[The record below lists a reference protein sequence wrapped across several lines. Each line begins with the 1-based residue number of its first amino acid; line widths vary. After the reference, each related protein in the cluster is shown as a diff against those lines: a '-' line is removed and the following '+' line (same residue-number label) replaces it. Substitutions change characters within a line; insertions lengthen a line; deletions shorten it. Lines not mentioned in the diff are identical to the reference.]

1 MAAEETMPTKQGDI
15 SLLNDPVAQELL
27 HAPIPAHLSYV
38 WTDGSPR
45 VIPIG
50 FTWTGSEL
58 VTGTPH
64 NAPKMLA
71 LKDGQPVAVTID
83 SYTPP
88 YHVLYLRGIVRLS
101 PYDGIVPEWAQAG
114 ERLMGKEG
122 GTAFATMADGMVK
135 AGVLKF
141 IRLAVQPTW
150 AGIIDFEKR
159 FPSGIEKGME
169 AMAPGE

>member
-1 MAAEETMPTKQGDI
+1 MPTKQGDI

-27 HAPIPAHLSYV
+27 NAPIPAHLSYV
-38 WTDGSPR
+38 WKDGSPR

-50 FTWTGSEL
+50 FTWTGTEL

-64 NAPKMLA
+64 NAPKMMA
-71 LKDGQPVAVTID
+71 LNDGDKVAVTID

-88 YHVLYLRGIVRLS
+88 FHVLYIRGIVRLS

-114 ERLMGKEG
+114 QRLMGKEASAGFETMVG
-122 GTAFATMADGMVK
+122 GMIK
-135 AGVLKF
+135 AGTLKF
-141 IRLAVQPTW
+141 IRLAVQPNW

-159 FPSGIEKGME
+159 FPSGIEKSLE
-169 AMAPGE
+169 AMMSGQ

>member
-1 MAAEETMPTKQGDI
+1 MEETMPTKQGDI
-15 SLLNDPVAQELL
+15 SLLNDPIAQELL
-27 HAPIPAHLSYV
+27 NAPIPAHLSYV
-38 WTDGSPR
+38 WKDGSPR

-71 LKDGQPVAVTID
+71 LKDGQQVAVTID

-88 YHVLYLRGIVRLS
+88 YHVLYIRGIVRLT
-101 PYDGIVPEWAQAG
+101 PYEGIVPEWAQAG

-141 IRLAVQPTW
+141 IRLAVQPVW

-159 FPSGIEKGME
+159 FPSGIERGME
-169 AMAPGE
+169 AMMRGQ

>member
-1 MAAEETMPTKQGDI
+1 MEEIMPTKQGDI
-15 SLLNDPVAQELL
+15 SLLNDPIAQELL
-27 HAPIPAHLSYV
+27 NAPIPAHLSYV

-71 LKDGQPVAVTID
+71 LKDGQSVAVTID

-88 YHVLYLRGIVRLS
+88 YHVLYIRGIVRVS
-101 PYDGIVPEWAQAG
+101 SYDGIVPEWAQAG

-122 GTAFATMADGMVK
+122 AGAFAAMVDGMIK
-135 AGVLKF
+135 AGVMKF
-141 IRLAVQPTW
+141 IRLAVQPNW

-159 FPSGIEKGME
+159 FPSGIEKSME
-169 AMAPGE
+169 AMMPGQQ

>member
-1 MAAEETMPTKQGDI
+1 MEDIMPTKQGDI
-15 SLLNDPVAQELL
+15 SLLNDPIAQELL
-27 HAPIPAHLSYV
+27 NAPIPAHLSYV
-38 WTDGSPR
+38 WKDGSPR

-71 LKDGQPVAVTID
+71 LKDGQQVAVTID

-88 YHVLYLRGIVRLS
+88 YHVLYIRGIVRVS
-101 PYDGIVPEWAQAG
+101 PYEGIVPEWAQAG

-122 GTAFATMADGMVK
+122 GEAFVTMADGMVK
-135 AGVLKF
+135 AGVMKF
-141 IRLAVQPTW
+141 IRLAVQPNW

-159 FPSGIEKGME
+159 FPSGIEKSME
-169 AMAPGE
+169 AMQGK

>member
-1 MAAEETMPTKQGDI
+1 MPTKQGDI
-15 SLLNDPVAQELL
+15 SLLNDPIAQELL
-27 HAPIPAHLSYV
+27 YAPIPAHLSYV

-71 LKDGQPVAVTID
+71 LQDGQRVAVTID

-88 YHVLYLRGIVRLS
+88 FHVLYIRGIAHLS
-101 PYDGIVPEWAQAG
+101 PYDGIVPEWSQAG
-114 ERLMGKEG
+114 ERMMGKEG
-122 GTAFATMADGMVK
+122 AKAFENMVAGMIK
-135 AGVLKF
+135 AGTLQF
-141 IRLAVQPTW
+141 IRLAVQPVW
-150 AGIIDFEKR
+150 VGILDFEKR
-159 FPSGIEKGME
+159 FPSGVEKSLE
-169 AMAPGE
+169 AMMMMGQQGSA